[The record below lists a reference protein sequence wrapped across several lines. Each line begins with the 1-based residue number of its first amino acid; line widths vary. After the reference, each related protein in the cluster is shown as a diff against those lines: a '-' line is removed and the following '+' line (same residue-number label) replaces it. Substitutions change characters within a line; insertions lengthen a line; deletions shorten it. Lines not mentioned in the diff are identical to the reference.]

1 MESLLLIA
9 VTIVWFLLVL
19 SFLVLIHELGHF
31 LAAKWIGTHVEE
43 FGLGYPPRVKK
54 LFTKWHTVFTIN
66 ALPFGGFVRI
76 WGDDAEQL
84 EDTEKNDDKSGAEV
98 VTSPAPKG
106 SIPFSSQPQW
116 KRLVVILAGIAV
128 NFVFGVLAFATIY
141 SVTGIPER
149 TGNVV
154 ISRVIENSPA
164 QAIGLQAG
172 DEVVAV
178 ETDQQSRTEIHNT
191 MEFIQRIELVRG
203 QEVQM
208 TIRRD
213 GEEQILVVTPRT
225 VEETPVGQGS
235 LGVGLDT
242 NMEYRFYPW
251 YEMPFRGM
259 VVGVQDAFSL
269 SGLILQTL
277 GDMVGR
283 IFLRGQ
289 VPSDISGPVGIVDQA
304 VQMQAVRQGWM
315 GTLNWAGL
323 LSINL
328 AVMNLLPIPAL
339 DGGRAVFIIL
349 ETFIGKARRLR
360 WERLVN
366 GYSFFFLIGLIL
378 LITLKDV
385 VALIF

>member
-1 MESLLLIA
+1 MESLLLIG

-54 LFTKWHTVFTIN
+54 VFTKWHTVFTLN

-76 WGDDAEQL
+76 WGDDAEQI
-84 EDTEKNDDKSGAEV
+84 EDDAAQSEKEGKAPIVN
-98 VTSPAPKG
+98 PAPKG
-106 SIPFSSQPQW
+106 SIPFANQPQW
-116 KRLVVILAGIAV
+116 KRMVVILAGITV
-128 NFVFGVLAFATIY
+128 NFVFGMLAFAILY
-141 SVTGIPER
+141 SFVGIPER
-149 TGNVV
+149 VRDV
-154 ISRVIENSPA
+154 EVLSVQEDSPA
-164 QAIGLQAG
+164 AAAGLQVG
-172 DEVVAV
+172 DKVLSLKIDG
-178 ETDQQSRTEIHNT
+178 ETTWQQGETRSLVTTLGRLDQQD
-191 MEFIQRIELVRG
+191 IQL
-203 QEVQM
+203 
-208 TIRRD
+208 
-213 GEEQILVVTPRT
+213 T
-225 VEETPVGQGS
+225 VERSGEQQELSTTTRSRDEAVARGA
-235 LGVGLDT
+235 LGFSPSENTDFV
-242 NMEYRFYPW
+242 FYPAW
-251 YEMPFRGM
+251 QMPFRGAWTG
-259 VVGVQDAFSL
+259 VKEAVGL
-269 SGLILQTL
+269 SQLIVLTL
-277 GDMVGR
+277 GDMVTGVS
-283 IFLRGQ
+283 RGK
-289 VPSDISGPVGIVDQA
+289 VPSDVSGPVGIVEQA
-304 VQMQAVRQGWM
+304 VQMEVVKQGWY

-385 VALIF
+385 VGLIF

>member
-1 MESLLLIA
+1 MDLLLIPT
-9 VTIVWFLLVL
+9 TIIWFLLVL

-84 EDTEKNDDKSGAEV
+84 EDAESKKEERGADQI
-98 VTSPAPKG
+98 SNPAPKG
-106 SIPFSSQPQW
+106 SIPFANQPQW
-116 KRLVVILAGIAV
+116 KRLVVILAGVCV
-128 NFVFGVLAFATIY
+128 NFVFGILAFAAIY
-141 SVTGIPER
+141 SFTGIPER
-149 TGNVV
+149 TGNVA
-154 ISRVIENSPA
+154 ITQILEDSPA
-164 QAIGLQAG
+164 AAAGLQAG
-172 DEVVAV
+172 DEILALQTPDYSRV
-178 ETDQQSRTEIHNT
+178 EIQNT
-191 MEFIQRIELVRG
+191 NEFIQRIEMARG
-203 QEVQM
+203 QEV
-208 TIRRD
+208 TLSIERD
-213 GEEQILVVTPRT
+213 GAEQSVVVTPRT
-225 VEETPVGQGS
+225 AEETPAGQGA
-235 LGVGLDT
+235 LGVGLDL
-242 NMEYRFYPW
+242 NVEFRFYPW

-259 VVGVQDAFSL
+259 AVGIQDAIGL
-269 SGLILQTL
+269 SSMILQAL
-277 GDMVGR
+277 GDMVARMFQGR
-283 IFLRGQ
+283 

-304 VQMQAVRQGWM
+304 VEMQAVRQGWI

-339 DGGRAVFIIL
+339 DGGRALFIIL
-349 ETFIGKARRLR
+349 ETFIGKARRLK

-366 GYSFFFLIGLIL
+366 GYAFAFLVGLII

-385 VALIF
+385 VGIIF

>member
-1 MESLLLIA
+1 MESLLLIGL
-9 VTIVWFLLVL
+9 TIIWFLLVL

-54 LFTKWHTVFTIN
+54 LFTKWNTVFTLN

-84 EDTEKNDDKSGAEV
+84 ESDEKAAKASGEEIV
-98 VTSPAPKG
+98 NPAPKG
-106 SIPFSSQPQW
+106 SIPFGNQPQW
-116 KRLVVILAGIAV
+116 KRLIVILAGITV

-141 SVTGIPER
+141 SITGIPER

-154 ISRVIENSPA
+154 ISQVVENSPA
-164 QAIGLQAG
+164 QAVGLQAG
-172 DEVVAV
+172 DEVISL
-178 ETDQQSRTEIHNT
+178 ESDQQSRTEIHNT
-191 MEFIQRIELVRG
+191 LEFIQRIEMVRG

-208 TIRRD
+208 MIRRD
-213 GEEQILVVTPRT
+213 GAEQQLTVTPRT
-225 VEETPVGQGS
+225 VEETPAGQGS
-235 LGVGLDT
+235 LGVGLDM

-259 VVGVQDAFSL
+259 AVGIQDAFAL

-304 VQMQAVRQGWM
+304 VQMQAVRQGWI

-385 VALIF
+385 IGLIF